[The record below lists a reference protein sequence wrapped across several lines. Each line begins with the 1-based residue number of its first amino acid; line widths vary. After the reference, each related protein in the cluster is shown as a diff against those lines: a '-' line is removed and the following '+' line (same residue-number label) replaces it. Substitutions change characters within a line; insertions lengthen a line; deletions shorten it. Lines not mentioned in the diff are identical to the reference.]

1 MEVVSVPATHWHKS
15 VTGEPNAPNELG
27 KYGVVAFDTETT
39 GTCVQTD
46 KLLGLSMSD
55 SNTSSY
61 YFTPDSPSLPREI
74 LLDEKIPK
82 IAHNSGFDRS
92 IMKRHGI
99 EINNFYD
106 TMIAAHLCG
115 EMGLGLKRLTYNK
128 TLHHIKSF
136 EDLGKKSMSEL
147 APEEVADYSMP
158 HALATWA
165 LWNGYWSK
173 LSNGQDYIWNGYGK
187 ELVNNGS
194 WGIFR
199 DVEMPLVPILSDIEL
214 TGTLIDV
221 ESLKAMGEEFKRNI
235 NLLETAM
242 NFHAGVNDINW
253 NSNDQVADLL
263 FNKLGLKGGPKTKS
277 GKRYTVGEEYVKKL
291 REQHPVIPLL
301 LEYRHYQKLISTYVE
316 GILERLIDGRIYTE
330 FNQCGTRTGRLSSTN
345 PNLQSI
351 PARRPEG
358 KRIRAVFIAD
368 PGHIIVSV
376 DYSQIELRLI
386 AHFSKD
392 PALMAAYLNNLDV
405 HLQTAME
412 IFGDPAMRFY
422 GKTINFSVVYG
433 GGARQLAEQAGV
445 KVHVARRW
453 LDKYW
458 AMHKGLAEWEE
469 HTKYFCA
476 SEQAAWTIMGRRRN
490 LPDFQEPEKYQHAG
504 REAISTIVQG
514 SAAEVCKIGMKK
526 LYDQIKNS
534 DVKTLLQVHDEVVL
548 SVPKN
553 MLDDVIYTAL
563 HTMPVRKNSDD
574 LPLNKMLSLDLPVD
588 IKVGLNWRDT
598 VEIDKTRYS

>member
-1 MEVVSVPATHWHKS
+1 MEIVSVPTSHWHKS
-15 VTGEPNAPNELG
+15 LIGGPNEPEKLG
-27 KYGVVAFDTETT
+27 QYGVVAFDTETT

-46 KLLGLSMSD
+46 TLLGLSMSND
-55 SNTSSY
+55 NNSSY
-61 YFTPDSPSLPREI
+61 YFLRDSPALPVET
-74 LLDEKIPK
+74 LKDDKIPK
-82 IAHNSGFDRS
+82 IAHNAQFDRS

-99 EINNFYD
+99 IINNVYD

-128 TLHHIKSF
+128 TLRNIKSF
-136 EDLGKKSMSEL
+136 DDLGKKSMNDL
-147 APEEVADYSMP
+147 TPEEVAEYSMP

-173 LSNGQDYIWNGYGK
+173 LSNGEDFIWDGYAK
-187 ELVNNGS
+187 ELVKNGT
-194 WGIFR
+194 WGVFNE
-199 DVEMPLVPILSDIEL
+199 VEMPLVPVLSDMEL

-221 ESLKAMGEEFKRNI
+221 KSLEAMGVEFQHKAD
-235 NLLETAM
+235 LLKEAM
-242 NFHAGVNDINW
+242 NYHAGVTDLNW
-253 NSNDQVADLL
+253 NSNDQIADLL

-277 GKRYTVGEEYVKKL
+277 GKRYTVDEEYLKKL
-291 REQHPVIPLL
+291 KDHHAVVPLL

-330 FNQCGTRTGRLSSTN
+330 FNQTGTRTSRLSSTN
-345 PNLQSI
+345 PNLQNI

-358 KRIRAVFIAD
+358 KRIRAVFIAET
-368 PGHIIVSV
+368 GHVIIVI

-392 PALMAAYLNNLDV
+392 PALMAAYLNNMDV

-445 KVHVARRW
+445 KVAVARKW
-453 LDKYW
+453 LEKYW
-458 AMHKGLAEWEE
+458 QIHNGLKVWEE
-469 HTKYFCA
+469 STKSFCA
-476 SEQAAWTIMGRRRN
+476 DKQAAWTLMGRKRN
-490 LPDFQEPEKYQHAG
+490 LPDFQEPERFSHAE

-514 SAAEVCKIGMKK
+514 SAAEVCKVGMEK
-526 LYDQIKNS
+526 LYNQIKNS
-534 DVKTLLQVHDEVVL
+534 DIKMLLQVHDEVVL
-548 SVPKN
+548 SVPVN
-553 MLDDVIYTAL
+553 MADDVIRTAL
-563 HTMPVRKNSDD
+563 QTMPVAKYSND
-574 LPLNKMLSLDLPVD
+574 LPLNKTLSLDLPVD
-588 IKVGLNWRDT
+588 IEVGPNWRDT
-598 VEIDKTRYS
+598 TEIDIKRYS